1 MLNTSY
7 LLCSHATQSETKPE
21 TLLHRLP
28 LAKQPLITTSHF
40 LLQYQPYYPHI
51 FFLCSRSPISPHL
64 QSAAVLLTTTIM
76 SAFHGSLRGGG
87 LTKVQ
92 YTLHGVET
100 ERLRLDDETLRFSCS
115 PPSIRTYPSGI
126 MARTTP
132 LTQQQ
137 RCNEERRWQ
146 LINERRASLPYYQLT
161 AQENEEKERLWAA
174 DPEASGIRPIPIG
187 GSFGKMVYEK
197 IRKSWVDQG
206 IWNDKWNDTALGL
219 WKHEEPLELEPESET
234 DSEAD
239 PPFSFSSSRKFCQQ
253 SQAKS
258 RRPKRDN
265 ERRRIAERRIVRER
279 DREASRPYHQFVFQI
294 SKERERIGH
303 ESRDA
308 EGSSVADI
316 NTRAYENVKNTWT
329 KRGIWYMQW
338 GILPGMSWMH
348 EVPLEQLLNDDL
360 ISETQPGNAT
370 LPRNEA
376 GTAPPRRIFGS
387 SSPVGSLYFEKVE
400 VIHGSK
406 QGSSANNDP
415 SSVGIGDANN
425 TRTSPNAHHASNAV
439 QGPRRVTFM
448 DTIQAHH
455 QTPEDDMA
463 VAGEASSPSD
473 PVKVATIAGEK
484 QSKPQSQ
491 PHTLKKV
498 FAHVH
503 LFSSITDGAERQSS
517 PVHTSPRRSERSR
530 RSVSSETKD
539 LIRTPATGTSKRTV
553 RPKPERDVSGA
564 NVGKFAKPQGI
575 VKRQQAKTTRGKF
588 AND

>member
-1 MLNTSY
+1 
-7 LLCSHATQSETKPE
+7 
-21 TLLHRLP
+21 
-28 LAKQPLITTSHF
+28 
-40 LLQYQPYYPHI
+40 
-51 FFLCSRSPISPHL
+51 
-64 QSAAVLLTTTIM
+64 M
-76 SAFHGSLRGGG
+76 SAFDGSLRGDG
-87 LTKVQ
+87 LSKLQ

-100 ERLRLDDETLRFSCS
+100 ERLRLDGETLRFSCS

-126 MARTTP
+126 MALTTP

-146 LINERRASLPYYQLT
+146 LINEGRASLPYHQFD

-174 DPEASGIRPIPIG
+174 DPETNWIRPIPIG
-187 GSFGKMVYEK
+187 GSFGTMVYEK

-206 IWNDKWNDTALGL
+206 IWNDKWDDTALGL

-258 RRPKRDN
+258 RRPKSDN

-279 DREASRPYHQFVFQI
+279 DREASRPYHQFIFQI

-303 ESRDA
+303 GLRSA

-338 GILPGMSWMH
+338 GTLPGMSWMH
-348 EVPLEQLLNDDL
+348 EIPIEQLLSEDL

-376 GTAPPRRIFGS
+376 GTAPPRRIFES
-387 SSPVGSLYFEKVE
+387 PSPVGSPYSEKVE

-406 QGSSANNDP
+406 QRSSANNGP
-415 SSVGIGDANN
+415 SSVGVGDANN
-425 TRTSPNAHHASNAV
+425 TRTSPNAHHASTAV
-439 QGPRRVTFM
+439 QGPRHVMFL
-448 DTIQAHH
+448 DTVQAHH
-455 QTPEDDMA
+455 RTPEDDVA
-463 VAGEASSPSD
+463 VAGEASNPSD
-473 PVKVATIAGEK
+473 PVKVETSAGEK
-484 QSKPQSQ
+484 HSKPQSQ
-491 PHTLKKV
+491 PRTLKKV

-503 LFSSITDGAERQSS
+503 LFSPITEGAERQRS
-517 PVHTSPRRSERSR
+517 PVHTSPRRTERLR

-539 LIRTPATGTSKRTV
+539 LVRTPATGTSKRTV

-575 VKRQQAKTTRGKF
+575 AKRQQAKTTRGKV
-588 AND
+588 ANE